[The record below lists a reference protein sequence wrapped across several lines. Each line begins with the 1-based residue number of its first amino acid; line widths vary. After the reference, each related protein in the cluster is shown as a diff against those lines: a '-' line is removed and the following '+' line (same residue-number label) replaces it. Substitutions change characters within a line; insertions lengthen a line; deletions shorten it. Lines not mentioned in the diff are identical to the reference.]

1 MKTLNTLI
9 KFAAMLAIVAG
20 FSLATSMAA
29 ESAKSCKSCCKTTC
43 SSCQKCSDGT
53 CSSCCK

>member
-9 KFAAMLAIVAG
+9 KTGAMLAIVAG
-20 FSLATSMAA
+20 FALTTAMAA
-29 ESAKSCKSCCKTTC
+29 DSAKSCKSCCKTTC
-43 SSCQKCSDGT
+43 SSCQKCSSGI

>member
-9 KFAAMLAIVAG
+9 KTGAMLAIVAG
-20 FSLATSMAA
+20 FGLATAMAA
-29 ESAKSCKSCCKTTC
+29 DNAKSCKSCCKTTC
-43 SSCQKCSDGT
+43 PSCQKCSSGT